1 MMDEKVVRVHE
12 FDGLR
17 AVTFTSLEAHGI
29 KHAAFMRHGGVSPS
43 PWASLNF
50 GALVGDDPAN
60 VAENYRRA
68 FSALGLQVESKYDVW
83 QVHSATVAVAHGPRP
98 PQVPHVQADAILT
111 DRPNVTLFMRFADC
125 VPIFL
130 YDPRRRVVGM
140 VHAGWQGT
148 LRRTAAQAV
157 KCMAEGFGVRP
168 QDVVAVIGPAIGV
181 RRYEVGPDVA
191 EQVRRTLAD
200 DAKETLLAIDGKTH
214 FDLWAANRLILN
226 HCGVQQLETAGI
238 CTAENSQDWFSH
250 RAEKGKTGR
259 FGALITLTI

>member
-1 MMDEKVVRVHE
+1 MAIHE
-12 FDGLR
+12 FDGMCAL
-17 AVTFTSLEAHGI
+17 TFDSLDSHGI
-29 KHAAFMRHGGVSPS
+29 KHAVFMRHGGVSPA

-68 FSALGLQVESKYDVW
+68 FSALGIRVESKYDVW
-83 QVHSATVAVAHGPRP
+83 QVHSATVAIAHAPRP
-98 PQVPHVQADAILT
+98 TQVPHVQADAILS
-111 DRPNVTLFMRFADC
+111 DRPDVTLFMRFADC

-130 YDPRRRVVGM
+130 YDPHQRVVGV

-148 LRRTAAQAV
+148 LLRTAGQAV
-157 KCMAEGFGVRP
+157 KGMVEGFDVRAA
-168 QDVVAVIGPAIGV
+168 DILAVIGPSIGV
-181 RRYEVGPDVA
+181 RRYEIGEDVA
-191 EQVRRTLAD
+191 EKVRQAFPEEATEILP
-200 DAKETLLAIDGKTH
+200 ELDGKTH

-226 HCGVQQLETAGI
+226 RCGVKQVETAGI

-259 FGALITLTI
+259 FGVLITLQV